1 MGTASTAQLIQ
12 RWLGVGG
19 PNKTN
24 VPDWSGEDRIPKLQ
38 PEAERSNNV
47 HLDGAAAPRAAIDAN
62 SLGRCALAVKPSAPN
77 QEVPI
82 AKHRERINRILRRN
96 HHAVPRA
103 QVPLSD
109 LLKASRVVGNCLQ
122 RLKDAGQHLN
132 LRYGCCAALERQV
145 NESESARVAW
155 PPLFSADV
163 SPTQRAIPAKR
174 LIVWAQ

>member
-47 HLDGAAAPRAAIDAN
+47 QLDGAAAPRAAIDAH
-62 SLGRCALAVKPSAPN
+62 SLRRCALSVKPSTPH
-77 QEVPI
+77 QEVPV
-82 AKHRERINRILRRN
+82 AKHPERIKRILRRN
-96 HHAVPRA
+96 RHAVARA

-109 LLKASRVVGNCLQ
+109 LFEGSRVVGNCFQ

-132 LRYGCCAALERQV
+132 LRYGCCAALDRQV
-145 NESESARVAW
+145 NESALARIARH
-155 PPLFSADV
+155 PLFNADI
-163 SPTQRAIPAKR
+163 SPTLRAIPAER
-174 LIVWAQ
+174 LTLWAR